1 VLWLA
6 FRVLTPLNGWRGAPF
21 YDRCDAHPRLR
32 FPLNL
37 AERLKRETRS
47 LHIQVERTPFIAA
60 LLRGRLDRCGYRL
73 LLRNLKAI
81 YAALEPALQRHA
93 AHPALAPFDFAAL
106 ARTPALASDIEA
118 LSDDPDRSDD
128 FSPPEPA
135 TVAYTLHLA
144 HLDRAAPERLLA
156 HAYVRYLGDLSGG
169 QVLGR
174 IVRQSFELPSSAG
187 TAFYDFG
194 AAPGPAVL
202 AERFRSALD
211 AAPVADP
218 DALVAEAKAAFARHR
233 ALFEALSRSVELR
246 AA

>member
-1 VLWLA
+1 M
-6 FRVLTPLNGWRGAPF
+6 
-21 YDRCDAHPRLR
+21 
-32 FPLNL
+32 NL

-73 LLRNLKAI
+73 LLRNLEAI

-106 ARTPALASDIEA
+106 ARRPALASDIEA
-118 LSDDPDRSDD
+118 LSDDPERHDD
-128 FSPPEPA
+128 FSAPEPA
-135 TVAYTLHLA
+135 TIAYTLHLA

-174 IVRQSFELPSSAG
+174 IVRESLELRSSAG

-194 AAPGPAVL
+194 AAPGPAAL
-202 AERFRSALD
+202 AGRFRSALD

-218 DALVAEAKAAFARHR
+218 DALVDEAKAGFARHR
-233 ALFEALSRSVELR
+233 ALFEGLARSVELR